1 MFSTL
6 KNEGKSFS
14 RYTYTYTYIYAIHH
28 YIITIHCMYH
38 TRLASTWFNLDIL
51 EVQRHRQGS
60 NKAVI
65 TRVQALDRG
74 NPWSNQDIK
83 WHVKSWGCPTKMS
96 NKAWW
101 LYDDLWCK
109 PEWIPVV
116 GSTAIRRRASGKDRF
131 YQTRDHVVHASIMF
145 NIGLVET
152 FPPNLIVW

>member
-65 TRVQALDRG
+65 TRVQVSDRG
-74 NPWSNQDIK
+74 NPWSQDQ
-83 WHVKSWGCPTKMS
+83 WHPYGKRLGMPDQNVT
-96 NKAWW
+96 AWW

-116 GSTAIRRRASGKDRF
+116 VGSTAIRRRASAKNTGSDTGSDTGSCGS
-131 YQTRDHVVHASIMF
+131 TRYNSVQISVH
-145 NIGLVET
+145 
-152 FPPNLIVW
+152 